1 MNENTTNVVIDGNDV
16 KPFWNGYEIYGN
28 PFDVI
33 MEASIDYMRNS
44 IFNVER
50 YRNREVPINTS
61 EGDYLI
67 KRIKSQYEIL
77 DSMTDE
83 QVEICRQ
90 NSVLAKKNTRP
101 MDVNAYLFD
110 LEKSFPT
117 IYSECN
123 PKFEGP
129 LEELFIGS
137 ESSDYFRRI
146 GLATTVKDYLKREH
160 GADKIN
166 ALLSG
171 ATDYLDPNVHIE
183 DIISETKLKEYAEG
197 SKFAKDL
204 KLEMSDVDF
213 MKTVLKHAVD
223 DRRGYTQLLFQ
234 VMADYRK

>member
-1 MNENTTNVVIDGNDV
+1 MEI
-16 KPFWNGYEIYGN
+16 KFNGFEVAGN

-33 MEASIDYMRNS
+33 IEASISYLRNQMFS
-44 IFNVER
+44 VSR
-50 YRNREVPINTS
+50 YRTDIDDGNETR
-61 EGDYLI
+61 GMYLI
-67 KRIKSQYEIL
+67 DRIRKQYEIL

-83 QVEICRQ
+83 QVEICRK
-90 NSVLAKKNTRP
+90 NSVLAKKNAQP

-146 GLATTVKDYLKREH
+146 GLATTVKDYLKKERGEE
-160 GADKIN
+160 KIN

-183 DIISETKLKEYAEG
+183 DITSEMKLKEYAEG

-204 KLEMSDVDF
+204 KLEMPDVDF
-213 MKTVLKHAVD
+213 MKSVLKHAVD